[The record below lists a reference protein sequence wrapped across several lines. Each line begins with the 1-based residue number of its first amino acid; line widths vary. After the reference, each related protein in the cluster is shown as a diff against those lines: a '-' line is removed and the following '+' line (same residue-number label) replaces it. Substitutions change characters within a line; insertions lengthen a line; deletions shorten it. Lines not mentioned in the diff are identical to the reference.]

1 MNRSPDFLKGGRA
14 TSFLLLLSGK
24 LVKRRPLKNETF
36 ARQLVCILWSIG
48 QIAGYCFRCMLGYL
62 PIFIGLFE
70 A

>member
-1 MNRSPDFLKGGRA
+1 MFPRHVFRVMNKEIWVYRSNCR
-14 TSFLLLLSGK
+14 LLFSCCG
-24 LVKRRPLKNETF
+24 
-36 ARQLVCILWSIG
+36 SMG